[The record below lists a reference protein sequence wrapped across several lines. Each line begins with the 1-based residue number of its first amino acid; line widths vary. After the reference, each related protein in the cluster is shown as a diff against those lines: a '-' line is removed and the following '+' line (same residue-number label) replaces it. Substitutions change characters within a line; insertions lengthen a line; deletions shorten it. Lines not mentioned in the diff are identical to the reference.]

1 MEMPRVR
8 RNTGDAL
15 LMNTEVPNS
24 CPHYMYKAKEN
35 KVLPCGGT
43 VVFLD
48 GASVGV
54 CQSCKKEVPI
64 ILEM

>member
-1 MEMPRVR
+1 MSR
-8 RNTGDAL
+8 
-15 LMNTEVPNS
+15 EVPNS
-24 CPHYMYKAKEN
+24 CPYYMYKGKEDRVTN
-35 KVLPCGGT
+35 CGGT

>member
-1 MEMPRVR
+1 MS
-8 RNTGDAL
+8 
-15 LMNTEVPNS
+15 TEVPNS
-24 CPHYMYKAKEN
+24 CPYYMYKGKEDRVTN
-35 KVLPCGGT
+35 CGGT